1 MLGSALLCQAHEAS
15 KAHAAVLVQLEDQ
28 EQALMEAREVE
39 AKVKKDN
46 RKIHARVQELETK
59 LHGWESPGKQVL
71 LSISL
76 FASYTRAQIVVIT
89 RMLTEC
95 SKRGNSFC

>member
-28 EQALMEAREVE
+28 EQALMEAREAE

-46 RKIHARVQELETK
+46 RKIHARVQELEAK
-59 LHGWESPGKQVL
+59 LHGWESPGKKGVSEHL
-71 LSISL
+71 PVYFLHAGSDCL
-76 FASYTRAQIVVIT
+76 HYTQAHRV
-89 RMLTEC
+89 
-95 SKRGNSFC
+95 